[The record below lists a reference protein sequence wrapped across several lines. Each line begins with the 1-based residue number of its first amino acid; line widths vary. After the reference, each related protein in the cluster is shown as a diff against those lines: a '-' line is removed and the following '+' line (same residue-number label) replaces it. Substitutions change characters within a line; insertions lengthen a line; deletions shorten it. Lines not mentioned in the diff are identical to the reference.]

1 MRTHYCGG
9 SSYSYTCYEFAE
21 GSWQRSTKLTQQS
34 MMATSFDSSGGF
46 VMLGAM
52 NYSTGSMEALLVEA
66 EDSVRPLY
74 SLMNLAT

>member
-1 MRTHYCGG
+1 
-9 SSYSYTCYEFAE
+9 
-21 GSWQRSTKLTQQS
+21 

-66 EDSVRPLY
+66 EDSPRPLY